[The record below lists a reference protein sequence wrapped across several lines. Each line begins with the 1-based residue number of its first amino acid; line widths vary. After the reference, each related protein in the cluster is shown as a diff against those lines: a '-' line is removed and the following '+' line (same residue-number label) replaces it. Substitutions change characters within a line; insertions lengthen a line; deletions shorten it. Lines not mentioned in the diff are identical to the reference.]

1 MLRTVYAMYNH
12 LRLGRPYYVLP
23 VIATAVAGYWSG
35 SNVPPVCANAGIVC
49 LVFLLLGMT
58 CWAANEI
65 TDRHSDSR
73 GRTKMKWGL
82 YVSGGTTI
90 VSSGMVSVKSAVI
103 YVIILATAGLSI
115 AASLGIT
122 FWGLSALSLLIGL
135 AYSVKP
141 VRLKERGI
149 LGLAAVATAYGM
161 IAFTAGWVTGGQRPT
176 GECLLFACMLSV
188 AFFGFEGLAHLLDH
202 EQDRRNK
209 EITLAVALGR
219 ETARNVLAIC
229 QCLPALALMLLSLL
243 AQSAVPD
250 LNLVLLVPFLFLSAL
265 IAVLTAKCH
274 KESLLGSLRVLS
286 VPLMSVFAFLIA

>member
-1 MLRTVYAMYNH
+1 MFRTVYALYNH
-12 LRLGRPYYVLP
+12 FRLGRPYYVLP
-23 VIATAVAGYWSG
+23 AVATASAGYWSG
-35 SNVPPVCANAGIVC
+35 SNVPALCANAVIVC

-65 TDRHSDSR
+65 TDRDSDSR

-90 VSSGMVSVKSAVI
+90 PCSGIVSVRSAVI
-103 YVIILATAGLSI
+103 YVVILATAGLSI

-122 FWGLSALSLLIGL
+122 FWGLSALFLLIGL

-161 IAFTAGWVTGGQRPT
+161 VAFTAGWVAGGQRPT

-209 EITLAVALGR
+209 EITIAVALGR

-229 QCLPALALMLLSLL
+229 QCLPALALMLMSLL

-250 LNLVLLVPFLFLSAL
+250 LNLVLLVPLLFLSTL
-265 IAVLTAKCH
+265 IGALTAKCH